1 MDMAVPRELRAAVT
15 QAHDRELGE
24 GNEARRAE
32 LHARTMR
39 TLDAWLRRRVTTADA
54 VAVLC
59 ATTMH

>member
-1 MDMAVPRELRAAVT
+1 MAMAVPRELWAAVT

-24 GNEARRAE
+24 VDEVRRVE

-54 VAVLC
+54 VAALG
-59 ATTMH
+59 AAALH